1 MLDQYTY
8 IDINVHGYAVIIKM
22 SRLYTHC
29 QKYIEKIQ
37 QHGLF
42 RSIYSRNYRELQ
54 IIPTKIAK
62 VHVPTNSFDTRD
74 REQFRHSRIIP

>member
-29 QKYIEKIQ
+29 QK
-37 QHGLF
+37 
-42 RSIYSRNYRELQ
+42 IYWKDSTPRFIPINIFTKLSRASNNPYQ
-54 IIPTKIAK
+54 NSKGAC
-62 VHVPTNSFDTRD
+62 TN
-74 REQFRHSRIIP
+74 E